1 MRAFYEALKAVHGLS
16 HQIQA
21 PLRSSDGRNL
31 LKDKEATLQSWS
43 EHFQGLFTD
52 QHAVQGSLL
61 AKIFLVD
68 VKLKLDDPSTMQ
80 LNVGKSPGTDGIPTE
95 VFQNGGEAELEKL
108 QDLFINC
115 RQRKGLYLRTPRM
128 QSSSL
133 GTNTREK
140 NLTVQTTRHHPTL
153 HCSHNLELVSCL

>member
-1 MRAFYEALKAVHGLS
+1 M
-16 HQIQA
+16 
-21 PLRSSDGRNL
+21 
-31 LKDKEATLQSWS
+31 
-43 EHFQGLFTD
+43 
-52 QHAVQGSLL
+52 QGSLL
-61 AKIFLVD
+61 AKIFQVD

-80 LNVGKSPGTDGIPTE
+80 LNVGKSPGIDGIPTE

-115 RQRKGLYLRTPRM
+115 RQRKGLYLKTPRM

-153 HCSHNLELVSCL
+153 HCSHNLGSCLAEQARSEDRTGKHARELVWIQVQHRDHRQGLHAGNEALTS